1 MAFFFFFVSRTEFLN
16 LPHLPG
22 GLPRHQDLRQRGLL
36 FERQVSLDDVFS
48 HRWVATSVVVSHRW
62 FGPTHPDPDNE
73 KLAKVQ
79 AFVDGHPEVDS
90 VWLDWL
96 CVPQSH
102 VVRLETPRKSVTFRG
117 RSTTSICCSSA
128 SRCACVMFE
137 TCSEKCLFLFCVV
150 LCGHASQ

>member
-1 MAFFFFFVSRTEFLN
+1 MSRTEFLN

-22 GLPRHQDLRQRGLL
+22 GVPRHQDLRQRGLL
-36 FERQVSLDDVFS
+36 FERQVSLHDVFS
-48 HRWVATSVVVSHRW
+48 HWWVATSVVVSHRW

-102 VVRLETPRKSVTFRG
+102 GGPPRNAEEERYFSGTLHNISMLFLGLQV
-117 RSTTSICCSSA
+117 CV
-128 SRCACVMFE
+128 CVMFE